1 MTSRIDARKESF
13 KRYPGFTYEVS
24 SVYQE
29 RIDDRIKFFT
39 YAVQR

>member
-1 MTSRIDARKESF
+1 LHGR
-13 KRYPGFTYEVS
+13 PGVIYQVS

-29 RIDDRIKFFT
+29 RIDDRIKFLT